1 VNSEAAMPQPLVL
14 PPELTIYGVGELRR
28 SWLEWLAVLPPA
40 AADAAPLHVDAS
52 AVAEVDAAG
61 LQLLQAL
68 AHSAAREQRA
78 LAIDDPSAALAAA
91 CQALGVGGL
100 LAAAAHLGAAA

>member
-1 VNSEAAMPQPLVL
+1 MHETLVL
-14 PPELTIYGVGELRR
+14 PPELTIYGVGDLRR

-40 AADAAPLHVDAS
+40 VVDAAPLRVDAS
-52 AVAEVDAAG
+52 AVVEVDAAG

-68 AHSAAREQRA
+68 AHSAAREQRG

-91 CQALGVGGL
+91 CQALGMGGL
-100 LAAAAHLGAAA
+100 LAGAAHLGAAA